1 MPLPKQ
7 YSLMY
12 APILNFLSDGA
23 PHKRKEIKDSLI
35 AVFSLTLDEQ
45 IMQTGGRG
53 RGIFDSKVNDALFY
67 LIKTGM
73 VEHTDTTIFKITD
86 IGMNLSNMKLRV
98 IDDEILTKHGNG
110 FRILNK
116 QQDIGKRPEP
126 VARKVV
132 HEKVFLPSRPNA
144 TPPKSSSVSTGASG
158 IAIRSAD
165 ITVVKKDLDFRK
177 IINTSRQGPWRQR
190 VERVTET
197 YGSRMSPEESDAIK
211 RITKNKDKNLPLGS
225 EDVKLIYV
233 LFEKLHE
240 EEAKKLLSVLFIDE
254 KGHDVSPDV

>member
-1 MPLPKQ
+1 MSLPKQ

-12 APILNFLSDGA
+12 APILNFLADGV
-23 PHKRKEIKDSLI
+23 PHKRKEIKDSLA

-53 RGIFDSKVNDALFY
+53 VGIFDSKVNDALFY

-86 IGMNLSNMKLRV
+86 IGMNLANMKLRV

-116 QQDIGKRPEP
+116 QQDPGKRPEQT
-126 VARKVV
+126 ARKVV
-132 HEKVFLPSRPNA
+132 HEKVFPPSRPNA
-144 TPPKSSSVSTGASG
+144 APPKSPAVPAARPPA
-158 IAIRSAD
+158 AI
-165 ITVVKKDLDFRK
+165 VPKKDLDFRK

-190 VERVTET
+190 VERFTAA
-197 YGSRMSPEESDAIK
+197 YGAKMSAEESDAIK

-225 EDVKLIYV
+225 EDVKLIYL
-233 LFEKLHE
+233 LFEKLYAE
-240 EEAKKLLSVLFIDE
+240 EGKNLLAALFIDE
-254 KGHDVSPDV
+254 KGQDVPLDV